1 MKIYFF
7 YSIIGIGDNMSELEK
22 MIHGKP
28 YNSYDLKLIYLR
40 DKANRL
46 LYKYNKKCFHEY
58 NMKNKIL
65 KKLLNTKGKFW
76 IKPPFHCDYGFN
88 ITIGK
93 EVFINYNCTLLDVC
107 PITIGDRTLI
117 GPNTGIYT
125 ATHPVAPNERLKDLE
140 YGQPITIGKN
150 VWVGGSCVILPGV
163 TIGDNSVIGAGSVV
177 THDIPSNVVAVG
189 NPCKVIKE
197 IDNEKR

>member
-1 MKIYFF
+1 
-7 YSIIGIGDNMSELEK
+7 MSELEK

-40 DKANRL
+40 DKASRL

-125 ATHPVAPNERLKDLE
+125 ATHPVDPNERLKDLE

-150 VWVGGSCVILPGV
+150 VWIGGSCVILPGV